1 MQARPD
7 GTGLFRIQEKVMA
20 SNQYDVAVIGAGP
33 GGYVAA
39 IRAAQLGAK
48 VAIVEKQYLGGT
60 CLNVGC
66 IPSKAMLHI
75 ADVMHTMASA
85 SELGINLPQPPTL
98 DMGKAVAFT
107 EKVVKRMTGGVG
119 TLMKGNH
126 IDVFDGL
133 GTVDTSHTVTVTQ
146 EKSTRGNGARQ
157 QFHADKIIL
166 ATGSVPLMPPFP
178 GIDGRNVIN
187 SDTCW
192 HLPKLPE
199 SVICV
204 GGGVIG
210 VELACM
216 FNGLGSQVTIIEMLP
231 SILAPV
237 DDEVRSLLVRA
248 LSKRGITIATHAK
261 VESITDEGSMKKVMA
276 STPQEEKS
284 FTGEYV
290 LVAVSRRA
298 NTSGLE
304 RLMEQGLAHDR
315 GRVQVNERMETNLP
329 GIYAIGDLVHGAGL
343 AHVASTEG
351 EVAAENAMGHPA
363 KMDYNVVPNPIYT
376 FPEIG
381 FVGLTEA
388 QAKEMYPDVR
398 VERFPW
404 AANGKAVGSANSE
417 GFTKVILG
425 KHNELI
431 GAHIVGPD
439 ATNLITEYS
448 LAMHGEL
455 TGDEIIET
463 IHPHPTLSEGLR
475 EAVLAAEGRPIHIP
489 PKQVARAR

>member
-1 MQARPD
+1 
-7 GTGLFRIQEKVMA
+7 VA
-20 SNQYDVAVIGAGP
+20 SNHYDVAVIGAGP

-48 VAIVEKQYLGGT
+48 TAIVEKQYLGGT

-75 ADVMHTMASA
+75 AEVLHTLS
-85 SELGINLPQPPTL
+85 SVGELGINLPQPPTF
-98 DMGKAVAFT
+98 DMSRAVAFKD
-107 EKVVKRMTGGVG
+107 KVVKRMTGGVG
-119 TLMKGNH
+119 VLMKGNN

-133 GTVDTSHTVTVTQ
+133 GTVDASRSVTVSSNG
-146 EKSTRGNGARQ
+146 STQ
-157 QFHADKIIL
+157 QFTADKIIL
-166 ATGSVPLMPPFP
+166 ATGSVPVMPPFP
-178 GIDGRNVIN
+178 GVDGSNVMN

-192 HLPKLPE
+192 NLPKTPE
-199 SVICV
+199 SLVCV

-216 FNGLGSQVTIIEMLP
+216 FDGLGTKVTILEMLP
-231 SILAPV
+231 NILAPV
-237 DDEVRSLLVRA
+237 DEEVRRLLVRI
-248 LSKRGITIATHAK
+248 LTKRGITIVTGAK
-261 VESITDEGSMKKVMA
+261 VEAIEEEGGQKKVVA
-276 STPQEEKS
+276 STEKGKQS
-284 FTGEYV
+284 FPAEYV
-290 LVAVSRRA
+290 LMAVSRRA

-304 RLMEQGLAHDR
+304 HLMEQGLDNER
-315 GRVQVNERMETNLP
+315 GRVRVNEKMETNLP

-351 EVAAENAMGHPA
+351 EVASDNATGHEA
-363 KMDYNVVPNPIYT
+363 KMDYNVIPNPIYT
-376 FPEIG
+376 FPEIA

-388 QAKEMYPDVR
+388 EARAEYPEAR
-398 VERFPW
+398 VDRFPW
-404 AANGKAVGSANSE
+404 SANGKAVSMDETE

-425 KHNELI
+425 KYGEIL
-431 GAHIVGPD
+431 GAHIIGPD

-448 LAMHGEL
+448 VAMRGEL
-455 TGDEIIET
+455 TADEVTET

-489 PKQVARAR
+489 PKKQVARTR

>member
-1 MQARPD
+1 
-7 GTGLFRIQEKVMA
+7 MA
-20 SNQYDVAVIGAGP
+20 SNHHDVAVIGAGP

-75 ADVMHTMASA
+75 ADVMHSVSLM
-85 SELGINLPQPPTL
+85 SELGIKFPQPPTL
-98 DMGKAVAFT
+98 DMNQVVAFT
-107 EKVVKRMTGGVG
+107 DKVVKRMTGGVG

-126 IDVFDGL
+126 IEVFDGL
-133 GTVDTSHTVTVTQ
+133 GAVDASHTVTVSSDDSS
-146 EKSTRGNGARQ
+146 KHDGAKQ

-166 ATGSVPLMPPFP
+166 ANGSVPLMPPFP

-216 FNGLGSQVTIIEMLP
+216 FNGLGSQVTVVEMLP
-231 SILAPV
+231 NILAPV
-237 DDEVRSLLVRA
+237 DDEIRTLFVRL
-248 LSKRGITIATHAK
+248 LSKQGITIVTNAK
-261 VESITDEGSMKKVMA
+261 VESISDNGNLKKVTA
-276 STPQEEKS
+276 STPQGSKD

-304 RLMEQGLAHDR
+304 QLMEQGLAHDR
-315 GRVQVNERMETNLP
+315 GRVQVNEKMETNLP

-351 EVAAENAMGHPA
+351 EVAAENALGHSA
-363 KMDYNVVPNPIYT
+363 RMMYDVVPNPIYT
-376 FPEIG
+376 FPEIAY
-381 FVGLTEA
+381 VGLTEA
-388 QAKEMYPDVR
+388 EARAKDPDVR

-404 AANGKAVGSANSE
+404 IANGKAVASAQSD
-417 GFTKVILG
+417 GFTKVILA
-425 KHNELI
+425 KHNELV
-431 GAHIVGPD
+431 GAHIIGPD

-448 LAMHGEL
+448 VAMRGEL
-455 TGDEIIET
+455 TGDELIET

-475 EAVLAAEGRPIHIP
+475 EAVLAAEGRPVHIP
-489 PKQVARAR
+489 PKQKVGAR

>member
-1 MQARPD
+1 
-7 GTGLFRIQEKVMA
+7 MA
-20 SNQYDVAVIGAGP
+20 STHYDVAVIGSGP

-39 IRAAQLGAK
+39 IRAAQLGART
-48 VAIVEKQYLGGT
+48 AIVEKQYLGGT

-75 ADVMHTMASA
+75 AEVMQSMASMG
-85 SELGINLPQPPTL
+85 EMGIELPQPPKF
-98 DMGKAVAFT
+98 DMSKAVAFT
-107 EKVVKRMTGGVG
+107 QSVVKRMTGGIG

-126 IDVFDGL
+126 IDVFEGL
-133 GTVDTSHTVTVTQ
+133 GSVDSSRTVTVTKG
-146 EKSTRGNGARQ
+146 ERARSDGSTQ
-157 QFHADKIIL
+157 QLSADKIIL
-166 ATGSVPLMPPFP
+166 ATGSVPFIPPFP
-178 GIDGRNVIN
+178 GVDGRNVIN

-199 SVICV
+199 GIICV

-216 FNGLGSQVTIIEMLP
+216 FNGLGAPVTIVEMLP
-231 SILAPV
+231 TILAPL
-237 DDEVRSLLVRA
+237 DDEVRTLLVRA
-248 LSKRGITIATHAK
+248 LNKRGITIATNAK
-261 VESITDEGSMKKVMA
+261 VESVADEGNLKKVTA
-276 STPQEEKS
+276 STPQGEKS
-284 FTGEYV
+284 FSGEYV
-290 LVAVSRRA
+290 LMAVSRRA

-304 RLMEQGLAHDR
+304 QLMEQGLENER
-315 GRVQVNERMETNLP
+315 GRVLVNEKMETNLP

-343 AHVASTEG
+343 AHVASEEG
-351 EVAAENAMGHPA
+351 EVAADNAMGHAA
-363 KMDYNVVPNPIYT
+363 KMDYRVVPNPVYT
-376 FPEIG
+376 FPEIS

-388 QAKEMYPDVR
+388 KAKEEHGEVR

-404 AANGKAVGSANSE
+404 AANGKAVSSAHTE

-425 KHNELI
+425 KYNEI
-431 GAHIVGPD
+431 VGAHIIGPD

-448 LAMHGEL
+448 VAMRNEL
-455 TGDEIIET
+455 TADEIIGT

-489 PKQVARAR
+489 PKQPARTR